1 MQLGRVVG
9 HATATMKHP
18 TLNGWKLLVVQLLTT
33 DDGPDGEPVLVID
46 NLGAGAGA
54 VVVVT
59 TDGLMVRDM
68 VGAKT
73 SPTRFAVMGLADDR

>member
-1 MQLGRVVG
+1 M
-9 HATATMKHP
+9 
-18 TLNGWKLLVVQLLTT
+18 LTI
-33 DDGPDGEPVLVID
+33 DDRPDGEPVLAID
-46 NLGAGAGA
+46 NLGAGTGA

-73 SPTRFAVMGLADDR
+73 SPTRYAVMGLADDR